1 MMNEIKT
8 VIIALITTVLVN
20 KYLLKK
26 QYQWLDDFFK
36 REEELNKNFISKF
49 LKDFAQKE

>member
-1 MMNEIKT
+1 MIDGIKT

-26 QYQWLDDFFK
+26 QYQWLNDFFEK
-36 REEELNKNFISKF
+36 EEELNKKLINKF
-49 LKDFAQKE
+49 LKDSDQKE